1 MNETRVVLCGNV
13 ASDVRHHKTDG
24 DVSMAKFRLAV
35 TKSRRDAGTG
45 DWEDVHTSFYSVTA
59 FRSLA
64 QNVLASVT
72 KGDPVMV
79 TGELRVSEYLTK
91 EGESRL
97 AVEIEAVAVGHD
109 LSRGTSSFRRMARA
123 RLVERHRD
131 GSGDADS
138 ATGEVPAEAAA
149 A

>member
-35 TKSRRDAGTG
+35 TKSRRDADTG
-45 DWEDVHTSFYSVTA
+45 GWEDVHTSFYSVTA

-72 KGDPVMV
+72 KGDPVV
-79 TGELRVSEYLTK
+79 VSGELRVSEYLTK

-109 LSRGTSSFRRMARA
+109 LSRGTSSFRRMSKARP
-123 RLVERHRD
+123 VEQHQEVPAGVD
-131 GSGDADS
+131 P
-138 ATGEVPAEAAA
+138 ATGEVLAEAAA